1 MPGIFDQLSTLA
13 SDVAGA
19 GSVGEGISKI
29 TGAIMAPNAATQAA
43 LDKEKADLA
52 AKGMVTSGRGGGNV
66 LMKRD
71 IYGRDMEG
79 NLAERI
85 QPAAMPTAPLLPK
98 KPNLLEGVEGQFTPT
113 GGMLSGKV

>member
-29 TGAIMAPNAATQAA
+29 TGAITAPNAATQAA

-52 AKGMVTSGRGGGNV
+52 AKGMIKTPAGNV
-66 LMKRD
+66 RMKRD
-71 IYGRDMEG
+71 IYGLDIQG
-79 NLAERI
+79 NPAERV
-85 QPAAMPTAPLLPK
+85 QPAAMPAAPLLPK
-98 KPNLLEGVEGQFTPT
+98 KPNLLEGVEGQFTPI